1 MSQEVQQQLEAAGII
16 PVLRARSAKE
26 AIGVVE
32 AMVAG
37 GITVMEV
44 TMTVPGAVDVL
55 RELKRVYGSKLLL
68 GSGTVTDAAE
78 VAATIEAGA
87 EFVVSP
93 SLHLDVIQETKARGK
108 VSLPGALTPT
118 EVITA
123 WRAGADFVKVFPC
136 SAMGGASYLKSLKA
150 PFPYLRLVPTGGV
163 TLQTAASFIE
173 AGASALGVG
182 ADLVNVS
189 ALAEGKPEVITKRRT
204 SVPRGHRAHTCGGE
218 SVNCFAKREVA
229 NESKVLIVRHGDRR
243 GARGIRAGR
252 RRCAV
257 ARPVF
262 TL

>member
-1 MSQEVQQQLEAAGII
+1 MSKEVQEQLEAAGII

-26 AIGVVE
+26 ALGVVE

-37 GITVMEV
+37 GVTVIEV
-44 TMTVPGAVDVL
+44 TMTVPGAIDVL
-55 RELKRVYGSKLLL
+55 RELKRSYGSKLLL
-68 GSGTVTDAAE
+68 GSGTVTDGAE
-78 VAATIEAGA
+78 AGATIDAGA

-93 SLHLDVIQETKARGK
+93 SLHMDVIAETKKREK

-163 TLQTAASFIE
+163 TLQTAASFLE

-182 ADLVNVS
+182 ADLVNLQ
-189 ALAEGKPEVITKRRT
+189 AIAEGKPEVITNT
-204 SVPRGHRAHTCGGE
+204 
-218 SVNCFAKREVA
+218 
-229 NESKVLIVRHGDRR
+229 
-243 GARGIRAGR
+243 ARGYIEVIARTRA
-252 RRCAV
+252 AK
-257 ARPVF
+257 A
-262 TL
+262 